1 MKPPRSLIERPR
13 TNKAKELMVQFTPFT
28 SEHWIDDNFVPE
40 RGELDAEEPFH
51 KVVRVAKKG
60 RVHARGI

>member
-1 MKPPRSLIERPR
+1 
-13 TNKAKELMVQFTPFT
+13 MVQFTPFT